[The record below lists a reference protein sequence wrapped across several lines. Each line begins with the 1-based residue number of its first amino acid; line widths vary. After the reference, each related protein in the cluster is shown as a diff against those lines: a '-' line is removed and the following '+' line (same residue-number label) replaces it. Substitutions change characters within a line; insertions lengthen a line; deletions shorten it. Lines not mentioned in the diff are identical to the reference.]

1 MDSSSTIEFTPSNSD
16 DNSYRDK
23 APMDDTINI
32 KVPVAV
38 AAEWIAKGVGVL
50 GTQANHDKNH
60 LAHIDSS
67 RVGMNNREVL
77 EDRVTKLEKNPFV
90 DNNSINHMATQ
101 IIEKVHGKTA
111 TLREKWNVEELKKVT
126 FKAATKKLDEKL
138 NEKANGNLITDI
150 KRRYTEEEKRM
161 LKTFP
166 LGTFQYNVESPQ
178 EVLPSTLPASFYRIE
193 SLLDT
198 NRDPMPAPVGRAKLE
213 KVSQAPKHD
222 RAINNT
228 FVPRSMDLHSTGP
241 AMAHPDKSAAE
252 KQLEASLNIDRAV
265 EAFRAHLEDAH
276 ITSLS
281 DFDSAIE
288 AFRTELLHDK
298 PAEPMKI
305 AVKELASCW
314 VCGLTD
320 HVTCACP
327 KATCGDC
334 GKVGHLGPFCPS
346 LPCSGCDQEG
356 HIVKDCPDAPE
367 CDNSLHHHNH
377 QATKIDNSPEQ
388 AGGMR
393 IQEVLKDCRGCWIGC
408 DVCCPDLENDANQQ
422 ASAPVDPRM
431 ANPIC
436 SCGRCDSCLGSLDA
450 ADHRICSPAPLP
462 YHNGEMSFTDLF
474 QDPQLM
480 PVQDDLDNL
489 PNSNKE
495 DSDEHVEV
503 KLPKW
508 GAFGLHC
515 LEQGI
520 TPGITDPEIA
530 TAPKSND
537 QASSYVRENDEN
549 TIYPPPHVRAESPLQ
564 GSGARGGDGGWGPA
578 PQFQSVRLIG
588 NAIPRSHFLHSH
600 PSPYDSIPRKPA
612 VRQPSIIDLRSDS
625 SCSGFTR
632 TSNEPLTVTYSAI
645 VQAGGKTV
653 NIPIDGKNVSGVEKE
668 VINGN
673 MKKVWNW
680 VLEKDLGDKIDLQD
694 AYELAKDMHGE
705 VVKEVE
711 ESEQS
716 VINTASIC
724 SLRENDIPEP
734 DAWPKPP
741 ISPPLSKYDPAPS
754 ECWGPGS
761 W

>member
-1 MDSSSTIEFTPSNSD
+1 MISIHSKCQKVRPHSSKHSSFMIERLRFKKNAHFSLSLTAYDDHNIIQVKDIPHRPHGKTSSLCLNSLCLYVSLIFTLNSALYKLLPSSTLLYSTSSSHNKLDFHILWFSMLQPMDSSSTIEFTPSNSD

-198 NRDPMPAPVGRAKLE
+198 NRDPMPAPVGRAKLK

-241 AMAHPDKSAAE
+241 AMAHPDKSATE

-377 QATKIDNSPEQ
+377 QATKIENSPEQ
-388 AGGMR
+388 TGGMQ
-393 IQEVLKDCRGCWIGC
+393 I
-408 DVCCPDLENDANQQ
+408 
-422 ASAPVDPRM
+422 
-431 ANPIC
+431 
-436 SCGRCDSCLGSLDA
+436 
-450 ADHRICSPAPLP
+450 
-462 YHNGEMSFTDLF
+462 
-474 QDPQLM
+474 
-480 PVQDDLDNL
+480 
-489 PNSNKE
+489 
-495 DSDEHVEV
+495 
-503 KLPKW
+503 
-508 GAFGLHC
+508 
-515 LEQGI
+515 
-520 TPGITDPEIA
+520 
-530 TAPKSND
+530 
-537 QASSYVRENDEN
+537 
-549 TIYPPPHVRAESPLQ
+549 
-564 GSGARGGDGGWGPA
+564 
-578 PQFQSVRLIG
+578 
-588 NAIPRSHFLHSH
+588 
-600 PSPYDSIPRKPA
+600 
-612 VRQPSIIDLRSDS
+612 
-625 SCSGFTR
+625 
-632 TSNEPLTVTYSAI
+632 
-645 VQAGGKTV
+645 
-653 NIPIDGKNVSGVEKE
+653 
-668 VINGN
+668 
-673 MKKVWNW
+673 
-680 VLEKDLGDKIDLQD
+680 
-694 AYELAKDMHGE
+694 
-705 VVKEVE
+705 
-711 ESEQS
+711 
-716 VINTASIC
+716 
-724 SLRENDIPEP
+724 
-734 DAWPKPP
+734 
-741 ISPPLSKYDPAPS
+741 
-754 ECWGPGS
+754 
-761 W
+761 